1 MLMLFYSFRS
11 EETDLKK
18 SRSYV
23 LKLDKDVIAT
33 VNKNK
38 GMFEP
43 NDDLVDLTPQNHC
56 NHIM

>member
-1 MLMLFYSFRS
+1 MVFYSFRS

-43 NDDLVDLTPQNHC
+43 NGDLLDLAPQNHC